1 VDVKRE
7 SKRPPLAAVPV
18 SICTVEFCSES
29 LRWKVKKIILDKIV
43 HEILLFAVDKVH
55 KVRQLQRYFDW
66 FIYRA
71 VIRLSCTRAPSKYPS
86 SVRRLDA
93 SGFRVSVIPF
103 FLFCIYYKLIR
114 RELAAKPQLRVEK
127 KKARRSLFDA
137 APTRRWSICESPK
150 KKLFLFYFLSSVLAC
165 TCESAMVVWPARH
178 HSWLGFSPDSTLARW
193 YVSTLSIL
201 SRFFFSIHVFNASK
215 VFSSWEKCGGKS
227 LHEMSR
233 KQNSTEGNCEQRI
246 GSPRTV
252 N

>member
-1 VDVKRE
+1 MKF
-7 SKRPPLAAVPV
+7 S
-18 SICTVEFCSES
+18 CSQLIKFTKYDS
-29 LRWKVKKIILDKIV
+29 YNDILID
-43 HEILLFAVDKVH
+43 LSTGPW
-55 KVRQLQRYFDW
+55 FDW
-66 FIYRA
+66 VVPGRPA
-71 VIRLSCTRAPSKYPS
+71 STRRQYAAWTPVVFVFPWS
-86 SVRRLDA
+86 
-93 SGFRVSVIPF
+93 PF

-201 SRFFFSIHVFNASK
+201 SRFFFFNTRLQCFES
-215 VFSSWEKCGGKS
+215 FFF
-227 LHEMSR
+227 LREMWGEIIAW
-233 KQNSTEGNCEQRI
+233 N
-246 GSPRTV
+246 V
-252 N
+252 